1 MPLNSSDN
9 QFRVNWPA
17 NTTPQAP
24 DGAGNVRRTL
34 CGVGLTN
41 TAAAARFV
49 RFYDVA
55 TAPTVGTTA
64 PRRVF
69 EVGAG
74 LSFYAEFFRGK
85 DFLNGLWM
93 SVSQLAADTDTTAPA
108 AGDILATV
116 DWQ

>member
-1 MPLNSSDN
+1 MPLMGDK

-24 DGAGNVRRTL
+24 DGSGTTVVTL
-34 CGVGLTN
+34 CGFGITN

-49 RFYDVA
+49 RFYDTA
-55 TAPTVGTTA
+55 TAPTVGTT
-64 PRRVF
+64 PPKRVI

-74 LSFYAEFFRGK
+74 LSLYVDFARGK
-85 DFLNGLWM
+85 QFFNGLWM
-93 SVSQLAADTDTTAPA
+93 SVTTLSPDTDTTAPA